1 MGPASPSALTAALS
15 EALNFWHLK
24 LSQPFALGNKKIM
37 EESVQNLPPE
47 SFLKNSETAFLPEKS
62 VMSLLVNY
70 SPFPVALGVLMQELE
85 VVVK

>member
-1 MGPASPSALTAALS
+1 
-15 EALNFWHLK
+15 
-24 LSQPFALGNKKIM
+24 M